1 MRGIRML
8 ILVCLGSLVLAGA
21 ASGQTVPIPGMPCS
35 ATANMSFATIK
46 GTFTQN
52 YGGGTSCAGGVGQK
66 TLDVVPQV
74 FNVVNGKPIW
84 FNISLVGLYQ
94 GPTPINP
101 LRLSGSRAAVASHRY
116 RVLVYGQTTLNGKTS
131 SATACAGVCSGSP
144 RLTINQSD
152 INTPF
157 GPTTAAISGT
167 PCSVSEFG
175 PTFALVNGSFIM
187 TYAGHMSCNRSTSGK
202 NLTVGAQVQNG
213 SRFFTI
219 TGSTLS
225 TTGGSPFGLSLSTA
239 RSAFLGHGYRIFAT
253 GTVQGKTARAT
264 GRTSAP

>member
-1 MRGIRML
+1 MKGIRML
-8 ILVCLGSLVLAGA
+8 IVVCLGSLVLAGA

-35 ATANMSFATIK
+35 ATANQSFATVN

-52 YGGGTSCAGGVGQK
+52 YSGGTSCAGGVGQK

-74 FNVVNGKPIW
+74 FNVVNGTPIW

-101 LRLSGSRAAVASHRY
+101 LRLSGSRAAVASHQY
-116 RVLVYGQTTLNGKTS
+116 RVLVYGQIALNGKTR

-144 RLTINQSD
+144 RLTIDQSD

-157 GPTTAAISGT
+157 GPATAAISGT
-167 PCSVSEFG
+167 RCSVTEVG
-175 PTFALVNGSFIM
+175 PTFALVNGSYIM
-187 TYAGHMSCNRSTSGK
+187 TYEGDVSCNRSTSGK
-202 NLTVGAQVQNG
+202 SLTIGAQVQNG

-225 TTGGSPFGLSLSTA
+225 TTGGSPFGLSLFTA
-239 RSAFLGHGYRIFAT
+239 RSAFLGHGYRIFAA
-253 GTVQGKTARAT
+253 GTVQGKTATAT
-264 GRTSAP
+264 GKTSAP